1 MRNIILKEKVIEFLN
16 KACIYTATLLVAV
29 LVFIAFGFDTPVNA
43 AAPVSSVEKIA
54 KKVKNSDKYYKKNS
68 KSKKPVTDKDTE
80 TGKNQTEPS
89 IGKDNNTD
97 KDAGKDTDFVN
108 NADSGNGNNAEI
120 DTDAGKDTDTSNYA
134 DKNTDTEKDTANDN
148 GCDGS
153 DSCTFYDVMWN
164 DKYTE
169 AELRLMSGIIY
180 CEAGSM
186 GESARIAVANVI
198 INRANS
204 KTDWGHVNTIKEV
217 IYDQKWG
224 VQFSPIKGSPSS
236 LDQAMDLYD
245 HIEDYKGTWQY
256 DQMQNSIAA
265 AKKAFSGEKVIP
277 DSFMYFNGSIE
288 SSKAKC
294 EAKGKDYIIIDHH
307 IYFE

>member
-29 LVFIAFGFDTPVNA
+29 LVFIAFGFETPVNA

-54 KKVKNSDKYYKKNS
+54 KKVKNFDKYYKKNS

-89 IGKDNNTD
+89 V
-97 KDAGKDTDFVN
+97 GKDTN
-108 NADSGNGNNAEI
+108 TN
-120 DTDAGKDTDTSNYA
+120 TDAGKDTDT
-134 DKNTDTEKDTANDN
+134 TNDN

-153 DSCTFYDVMWN
+153 DSCTFPDVMWN

-198 INRANS
+198 INRVNS